1 MTVFSNCEYLEVCG
15 EVLSIRKC
23 VLVDQ
28 DGVLLLLEQS
38 LFQVPNR
45 DVSAVQ
51 PLTLVYPVSCCAVNP
66 ARLLAQ
72 GCPDAQAEISMG
84 LLYSAQL
91 SGP

>member
-45 DVSAVQ
+45 VS
-51 PLTLVYPVSCCAVNP
+51 
-66 ARLLAQ
+66 LL
-72 GCPDAQAEISMG
+72 CSP
-84 LLYSAQL
+84 
-91 SGP
+91 